1 MASTN
6 TLDVA
11 YVKETVA
18 GTTPNNPA
26 FQRLPITGCA
36 LAEQFSTAVSEAIR
50 KDRMVDDLVVV
61 DADVNGTVDYELSFA
76 AYRPMLISLL
86 QASAPISTVNL
97 SMSDAAVAA
106 TAKTITTT
114 AGDFVAGGIK
124 VGQLVRLAGFAQA
137 KNNGVFR
144 VTAVVAKTLTLA
156 DPQSKLTNETAGAN
170 VKITGT
176 CYRNGI
182 GVPDSYTFRKSFNI
196 PGKPAAV
203 FYYRGCQISA
213 MSFQFAQRAI
223 LKGGMSVIG
232 MTAEGTTTPVT
243 GESLVDVAEY
253 TVMNSVSSVAALTL
267 EGLPDTAFFSSL
279 NLTVDNGANPQK
291 GIAQL
296 GARGIANFTQNITGS
311 VELYF
316 EDLAVYNIFKAAQA
330 FKMSFVL
337 QDGAGNMLA
346 ITLPKCKFESL
357 SQPVSGKDQFLMES
371 ATIRALRD
379 ATTNCQIQVDFFPAA

>member
-18 GTTPNNPA
+18 GTTPNTPA
-26 FQRLPITGCA
+26 FQRLPVTGCA
-36 LAEQFSTAVSEAIR
+36 LAEQFSTAVSDAIR

-61 DADVNGTVDYELSFA
+61 DADINGSVDYELSFA

-86 QASAPISTVNL
+86 QTASPVSTVNI
-97 SMSDAAVAA
+97 SASDVVVAPVG
-106 TAKTITTT
+106 KTLTTT
-114 AGDFVAGGIK
+114 AGDFVAGGVK
-124 VGQLVRLAGFAQA
+124 VGQLVRLSGFAQA

-144 VTAVVAKTLTLA
+144 VVTVTAKVLTLA
-156 DPQSKLTNETAGAN
+156 DPGNKLTAEAAGAS
-170 VKITGT
+170 VKIAGT
-176 CYRNGI
+176 CYRNGSD
-182 GVPDSYTFRKSFNI
+182 VPDSYTFRKSFNI

-213 MSFQFAQRAI
+213 MSFQFAQRSI
-223 LKGGMSVIG
+223 LKGGMSVVG
-232 MTAEGTTTPVT
+232 MTAEGTTTALA
-243 GESLVDVAEY
+243 GESLTDVAEY
-253 TVMNSVSSVAALTL
+253 TVMNSVSSVSALTL
-267 EGLPDTAFFSSL
+267 EGLPDSAFFSSL
-279 NLTVDNGANPQK
+279 SLTVDNGANPQK

-330 FKMSFVL
+330 FHMSIVL
-337 QDGAGNMLA
+337 QDGAGNMIA

-357 SQPVSGKDQFLMES
+357 SEPVSGKDQFLMES
-371 ATIRALRD
+371 ASIRALRD
-379 ATTNCQIQVDFFPAA
+379 STTNCQIQIDFFPVS